1 LKSALSKVQELND
14 SFMSEVSRVVVG
26 KEELKRLLLVGLLS
40 GGHVLVEGP
49 PGTGKTTLQ
58 KAFAQTIG
66 GEHKRIQLTPDMLPA
81 DIIGFYI
88 YTAEG
93 VARFIKG
100 PIFANIV
107 QADELNRT
115 TPRTMSALLE
125 AMQEAQVTVEGTTY
139 PLEQPF
145 MVVAN
150 QMPFDSQGTYTL
162 PLVQADRFMFCTWT
176 DHPDLEEEREVLRKV
191 DELDQIKVRSVISP
205 EEILQAREYVRAVH
219 VSDPVEDYV
228 LALVRGVRAIPELV
242 SGPSTRAA
250 IALVKG
256 ARVLAALQ
264 GRKFVLPDDVK
275 ELAMVTLIHRV
286 QLSMEAKM
294 DNFSAR
300 DLLRAV
306 IERTTVP
313 KGEI

>member
-1 LKSALSKVQELND
+1 MKNSVSKVQALND
-14 SFMSEVSRVVVG
+14 SLIREVSRVVVG
-26 KEELKRLLLVGLLS
+26 KEDLKRLLLVGLLS
-40 GGHVLVEGP
+40 GGHVLIEGP

-58 KAFAQTIG
+58 KAFAQAIG
-66 GEHKRIQLTPDMLPA
+66 GGYKRIQLTPDMLPA

-88 YTAEG
+88 YTVEG

-100 PIFANIV
+100 PIFANVV

-115 TPRTMSALLE
+115 TPRTMAALLE

-145 MVVAN
+145 MVIAS

-176 DHPDLEEEREVLRKV
+176 DHPDLEEEREVLRKI
-191 DELDQIKVRSVISP
+191 DEIAQVEVRSVISP
-205 EEILQAREYVRAVH
+205 EEILQAREDVRAVH
-219 VSDPVEDYV
+219 VSVPVSDYL
-228 LALVRGVRAIPELV
+228 LALVRGVRAIPELT
-242 SGPSTRAA
+242 SGPSPRAS
-250 IALVKG
+250 ISLFKG

-275 ELAMVTLIHRV
+275 ELAMATLIHRV
-286 QLSMEAKM
+286 QLSMEATM
-294 DNFSAR
+294 GNFSAR
-300 DLLRAV
+300 DLIRDV

>member
-1 LKSALSKVQELND
+1 
-14 SFMSEVSRVVVG
+14 VSRVVVG
-26 KEELKRLLLVGLLS
+26 KEDLKRLLLVGLLS
-40 GGHVLVEGP
+40 GGHVLIEGP

-58 KAFAQTIG
+58 KAFAQAIG
-66 GEHKRIQLTPDMLPA
+66 GGYKRIQLTPDMLPA

-88 YTAEG
+88 YTVEG

-100 PIFANIV
+100 PIFANVV

-115 TPRTMSALLE
+115 TPRTMAALLE

-145 MVVAN
+145 MVIAS
-150 QMPFDSQGTYTL
+150 QMPFDSQGTYAL

-191 DELDQIKVRSVISP
+191 DEIAQVEVRSVISP
-205 EEILQAREYVRAVH
+205 EEILQAREDVRAVH
-219 VSDPVEDYV
+219 VSGPVSDYL
-228 LALVRGVRAIPELV
+228 LALVRGVRAIPELT
-242 SGPSTRAA
+242 SGPSPRAS
-250 IALVKG
+250 ISLFKG

-264 GRKFVLPDDVK
+264 GRKFVIPDDVK
-275 ELAMVTLIHRV
+275 ELAMATLIHRV
-286 QLSMEAKM
+286 QLSMEATM
-294 DNFSAR
+294 GNFSAR
-300 DLLRAV
+300 DLIRDV